1 MASSVAYHCTGR
13 TALRVADVCA
23 VCVVISSHLL
33 LCVQIAAQ
41 AERRSPLESPLEAAA
56 FPFGGAASLAG
67 VPPVSAALGAFYALT
82 GAFLMLNFAGSI
94 LVPNLLLYAWA
105 FPATATMTYALS
117 RLGLPTLAAS
127 LVLTFVGASS
137 FRFGAP
143 RWPARHA
150 VVGLVVPSR
159 RSYDMCGGLS
169 CVLGASGRYQKSAII
184 ESPTTSTLCQ
194 APANVL
200 KAAPKLGPVGTLR
213 TRLRLTRN

>member
-169 CVLGASGRYQKSAII
+169 CVLGVHLVGIRNPRSSSHPPPR
-184 ESPTTSTLCQ
+184 LC
-194 APANVL
+194 A
-200 KAAPKLGPVGTLR
+200 R
-213 TRLRLTRN
+213 RLPMC